1 MRKWANR
8 PALYTKMYA
17 KLLVLS
23 SSVKVFR
30 VNNPT
35 DFALSFE
42 LENAPSRNCF
52 IASVPFTDIS
62 AILNVSCIN
71 TRKKRF
77 VSLRYAMLISERK
90 FYEIGIGY
98 ILLATF
104 VAELKIQISNPADR
118 NWIRRKIVSYYWF
131 NSLKDVHKMNNNA
144 VDNFL
149 TIKVIRMK
157 RLYRK

>member
-1 MRKWANR
+1 MGKSSCVIYKNVCKTAC
-8 PALYTKMYA
+8 P
-17 KLLVLS
+17 LL
-23 SSVKVFR
+23 SSVKAFR

-62 AILNVSCIN
+62 AILNVSCIS

>member
-1 MRKWANR
+1 
-8 PALYTKMYA
+8 MYA

-23 SSVKVFR
+23 SSVKAFR

-62 AILNVSCIN
+62 AILNVSCIS

-118 NWIRRKIVSYYWF
+118 N
-131 NSLKDVHKMNNNA
+131 
-144 VDNFL
+144 
-149 TIKVIRMK
+149 
-157 RLYRK
+157 

>member
-1 MRKWANR
+1 
-8 PALYTKMYA
+8 MYA

-23 SSVKVFR
+23 SSVKAFR

-62 AILNVSCIN
+62 AILNVSCIS

-90 FYEIGIGY
+90 FYEIGTLVGIGY
-98 ILLATF
+98 ILLAF

-118 NWIRRKIVSYYWF
+118 N
-131 NSLKDVHKMNNNA
+131 
-144 VDNFL
+144 
-149 TIKVIRMK
+149 
-157 RLYRK
+157 

>member
-1 MRKWANR
+1 MGKSSCIIYKNVCKTAC
-8 PALYTKMYA
+8 P
-17 KLLVLS
+17 LL
-23 SSVKVFR
+23 SSVKAFR

-90 FYEIGIGY
+90 FYEIGTLVGIGY
-98 ILLATF
+98 ILLAF

-118 NWIRRKIVSYYWF
+118 N
-131 NSLKDVHKMNNNA
+131 
-144 VDNFL
+144 
-149 TIKVIRMK
+149 
-157 RLYRK
+157 

>member
-1 MRKWANR
+1 MGKSSL
-8 PALYTKMYA
+8 LYTKMYA

-62 AILNVSCIN
+62 AILNVSCIS

-90 FYEIGIGY
+90 FYEIGTLVGIGY

-118 NWIRRKIVSYYWF
+118 N
-131 NSLKDVHKMNNNA
+131 
-144 VDNFL
+144 
-149 TIKVIRMK
+149 
-157 RLYRK
+157 